1 MLPDFAQ
8 DDTKTEEPRRR
19 GKKRRGNG
27 RCKWGHQC
35 QHQQRNPKA
44 RVQTQQAERECL
56 PAETVNAAGQHI
68 DDGQIDK
75 VTQHEG
81 IGRHLQTDV
90 RQKDEDHA
98 EKDDVKAQ
106 LHEEKRLA
114 TCCGDDGKAHGPTC
128 QLEDI
133 TNHLPLKERYSWL
146 KCTGVKKGD
155 HPRCQTDK

>member
-35 QHQQRNPKA
+35 QHQKRNPKA

-81 IGRHLQTDV
+81 IGGHLQTDL
-90 RQKDEDHA
+90 RQKD
-98 EKDDVKAQ
+98 
-106 LHEEKRLA
+106 
-114 TCCGDDGKAHGPTC
+114 
-128 QLEDI
+128 
-133 TNHLPLKERYSWL
+133 
-146 KCTGVKKGD
+146 
-155 HPRCQTDK
+155 